1 MVDAQAEFALEHG
14 AAVVEPCVER
24 AFGVNFAQA
33 VGQAEV
39 EQGFKPLSFDGGTM
53 DFFVPFFGVVAVGIG
68 RGDVEVAEQDEF
80 GVCGHFGADELGQC
94 GKPLFFVLEFWAV
107 QGFAV
112 DAIDVDDAH
121 AVDGGGDDAA
131 LRVVGEGGQA
141 AMYVLRFV
149 PADDGDAVIG
159 FLAAPDA
166 VPAHHLQ
173 GGGREFVLVEFEF
186 L

>member
-1 MVDAQAEFALEHG
+1 
-14 AAVVEPCVER
+14 
-24 AFGVNFAQA
+24 
-33 VGQAEV
+33 
-39 EQGFKPLSFDGGTM
+39 M
-53 DFFVPFFGVVAVGIG
+53 DFFVPFFGVVAVGIC

-131 LRVVGEGGQA
+131 LRVVG
-141 AMYVLRFV
+141 
-149 PADDGDAVIG
+149 
-159 FLAAPDA
+159 
-166 VPAHHLQ
+166 
-173 GGGREFVLVEFEF
+173 GGRAGRNVRLAVRGG
-186 L
+186 

>member
-24 AFGVNFAQA
+24 TFGVDFAQA

-39 EQGFKPLSFDGGTM
+39 EQVFKPLSFDGGAM
-53 DFFVPFFGVVAVGIG
+53 DFFVPFFGVVAVGIC

-80 GVCGHFGADELGQC
+80 GVDGHFGTDELGQC
-94 GKPLFFVLEFWAV
+94 GKPLFFVLEFGAV
-107 QGFAV
+107 QGFAI

-131 LRVVGEGGQA
+131 LRVVGKGGKA
-141 AMYVLRFV
+141 AMYVLRLV
-149 PADDGDAVIG
+149 AADDGDAVVG
-159 FLAAPDA
+159 FLSAPDA
-166 VPAHHLQ
+166 VPAHHL
-173 GGGREFVLVEFEF
+173 
-186 L
+186 

>member
-24 AFGVNFAQA
+24 AFGVDFAQA

-39 EQGFKPLSFDGGTM
+39 EQVFKPLSFDGGAM
-53 DFFVPFFGVVAVGIG
+53 DFFMPFFGVVAVGIG
-68 RGDVEVAEQDEF
+68 RGDVEVAEQYEF
-80 GVCGHFGADELGQC
+80 GVGGHFGADELGQC
-94 GKPLFFVLEFWAV
+94 SKPLFFVLEFGAV
-107 QGFAV
+107 QGFSV
-112 DAIDVDDAH
+112 DAIDVDDAY

-131 LRVVGEGGQA
+131 LRVIGEGGKA
-141 AMYVLRFV
+141 AMYVLWLV
-149 PADDGDAVIG
+149 AADDGDAVVG

>member
-14 AAVVEPCVER
+14 AAVVEPGVER
-24 AFGVNFAQA
+24 AFRMDFAQA

-39 EQGFKPLSFDGGTM
+39 KQVFKPLSFDGGAM

-68 RGDVEVAEQDEF
+68 RSNVEIAEQDEF
-80 GVCGHFGADELGQC
+80 WVCGHFGTDELGQC

-131 LRVVGEGGQA
+131 LLVVGEGGKA
-141 AMYVLRFV
+141 AMYVLWFV
-149 PADDGDAVIG
+149 AADDGDAVIG

-166 VPAHHLQ
+166 VPAHYLQ

>member
-1 MVDAQAEFALEHG
+1 
-14 AAVVEPCVER
+14 
-24 AFGVNFAQA
+24 
-33 VGQAEV
+33 
-39 EQGFKPLSFDGGTM
+39 M

-80 GVCGHFGADELGQC
+80 GVCGHFGADEFGQC

-131 LRVVGEGGQA
+131 LRVVGEGGKA
-141 AMYVLRFV
+141 AMYVLRLV
-149 PADDGDAVIG
+149 AADDSDAVVG

-166 VPAHHLQ
+166 VPAHHL
-173 GGGREFVLVEFEF
+173 
-186 L
+186 

>member
-1 MVDAQAEFALEHG
+1 
-14 AAVVEPCVER
+14 
-24 AFGVNFAQA
+24 
-33 VGQAEV
+33 
-39 EQGFKPLSFDGGTM
+39 M

-80 GVCGHFGADELGQC
+80 GMCGHFGADELGQC

-107 QGFAV
+107 QCFAV

-131 LRVVGEGGQA
+131 LLVVGESRQA
-141 AMYVLRFV
+141 AMYVLWFV
-149 PADDGDAVIG
+149 AADDGDAVVG

-166 VPAHHLQ
+166 VPAHHL
-173 GGGREFVLVEFEF
+173 
-186 L
+186 

>member
-24 AFGVNFAQA
+24 AFGVDFAQA

-39 EQGFKPLSFDGGTM
+39 EQVFKPLSFDGGTM
-53 DFFVPFFGVVAVGIG
+53 DFFVPFLGVVAVGIG
-68 RGDVEVAEQDEF
+68 RGDVEVAEQDKF
-80 GVCGHFGADELGQC
+80 GVGGHFGADELGQC
-94 GKPLFFVLEFWAV
+94 GKPLFFVLEFGAV
-107 QGFAV
+107 QCFAV

-121 AVDGGGDDAA
+121 AVDSGGDDAA
-131 LRVVGEGGQA
+131 LWVVGEGWQA

-149 PADDGDAVIG
+149 AADDGDAVIG

-166 VPAHHLQ
+166 MPAHHLQ

>member
-1 MVDAQAEFALEHG
+1 M
-14 AAVVEPCVER
+14 
-24 AFGVNFAQA
+24 
-33 VGQAEV
+33 
-39 EQGFKPLSFDGGTM
+39 
-53 DFFVPFFGVVAVGIG
+53 
-68 RGDVEVAEQDEF
+68 
-80 GVCGHFGADELGQC
+80 CGHFSTDKLGQC

-107 QGFAV
+107 QGFTV

-131 LRVVGEGGQA
+131 LWVVGKGGQA

-149 PADDGDAVIG
+149 AADDGDAVIG

>member
-24 AFGVNFAQA
+24 AFGVDFAQA
-33 VGQAEV
+33 VGQSEV
-39 EQGFKPLSFDGGTM
+39 EQVFKPLSFDGGAM

-80 GVCGHFGADELGQC
+80 GVDGHFCADELGQC
-94 GKPLFFVLEFWAV
+94 GKPLFFVLEFGAV

-121 AVDGGGDDAA
+121 AVDGGGDDAT
-131 LRVVGEGGQA
+131 LRVIGEGGKA
-141 AMYVLRFV
+141 TMYVLWFV
-149 PADDGDAVIG
+149 AADDGDAVIG

>member
-14 AAVVEPCVER
+14 AAVVEPCVEC
-24 AFGVNFAQA
+24 AFGVDFAQA
-33 VGQAEV
+33 VGQSEV
-39 EQGFKPLSFDGGTM
+39 DQVFKPLSFDGGAM

-68 RGDVEVAEQDEF
+68 RGDVEVAEQYEF
-80 GVCGHFGADELGQC
+80 GVGGHFGADELGQC
-94 GKPLFFVLEFWAV
+94 GKPLFFVLEFGAV

-131 LRVVGEGGQA
+131 LLVVGEGGKA
-141 AMYVLRFV
+141 TMYVLWFV
-149 PADDGDAVIG
+149 AADDGDTVIG

>member
-1 MVDAQAEFALEHG
+1 
-14 AAVVEPCVER
+14 
-24 AFGVNFAQA
+24 
-33 VGQAEV
+33 
-39 EQGFKPLSFDGGTM
+39 M

-80 GVCGHFGADELGQC
+80 GVGGHFGANKLGQC
-94 GKPLFFVLEFWAV
+94 GKPLFFVLEFGAV

-131 LRVVGEGGQA
+131 LLVVGESRQA

-149 PADDGDAVIG
+149 AADDGDAVVG